1 MLDWIAAL
9 PPATVLRASGT
20 AYLAVSA
27 AHILGIALLVGSILP
42 LDLRLAGGFGRV
54 PLAVIAP
61 FLRGVAMAGA
71 VVAVVTG
78 AALFSVNPAEYVTN
92 PAFRIKLALLALA
105 MANAALAG
113 HPVLWARAMAA
124 GQAPPTLRAL
134 ALLSAVL
141 WLSVLLAGRWIG
153 FL

>member
-9 PPATVLRASGT
+9 PLAAFLRGSGT
-20 AYLAVSA
+20 AYLSVNA
-27 AHILGIALLVGSILP
+27 AHILGIALLVGSVLP
-42 LDLRLAGGFGRV
+42 LDLRLAGAFGRV

-61 FLRGVAMAGA
+61 FLRGVAMLGA
-71 VVAVVTG
+71 ALAVVTG

-92 PAFRIKLALLALA
+92 PAFRVKLALLVLAL
-105 MANAALAG
+105 ANAALAG
-113 HPVLWARAMAA
+113 HPALWARAMSA
-124 GQAPPTLRAL
+124 GQAPPLLRGL